1 MVSARSDKRVVIH
14 HSKKD
19 SKADKSSPFVQAKS
33 HRPKSSIASS
43 RKDSKSGDIVMSFA
57 QRITSSRQSL
67 H

>member
-14 HSKKD
+14 HGKKD
-19 SKADKSSPFVQAKS
+19 SKADKLSPFVQAKS
-33 HRPKSSIASS
+33 HRAKSSIESS